1 MTYDDLKE
9 FDGETYAGM
18 EVGGRHTWRYTDA
31 VWRERKVSPD
41 AWEFVLTSTKR
52 RDRPAPEGSG
62 VPLDTQY
69 HWYLLAHQKA
79 RKLDADTY
87 HTFMSGVK
95 YKVAHKRPR
104 WPRWSCEYPDQP
116 SAEERVVEIMEA
128 AVVAMRPVPIAP

>member
-52 RDRPAPEGSG
+52 RDRPAPEVSG
-62 VPLDTQY
+62 VPLDT
-69 HWYLLAHQKA
+69 LLKDSRLSDRDVDELGDQIKGA
-79 RKLDADTY
+79 
-87 HTFMSGVK
+87 VW
-95 YKVAHKRPR
+95 KRHR
-104 WPRWSCEYPDQP
+104 
-116 SAEERVVEIMEA
+116 AKRVPGD
-128 AVVAMRPVPIAP
+128 R